1 MPDVVDQPIRGAIQV
16 LHHEMR
22 EPCQRT
28 PVTHSVA
35 RLSFLSEGTAEIEAE
50 GTWAVRPGDLFL
62 LPAGQP
68 HRMLASR
75 GMRCWSAGFCAPCFA
90 AERGALLLAPL
101 DRVRA
106 GACPVVR
113 VAPARRPIVE
123 SWFRELAEATRRTD
137 FGAEAVQWSL
147 LTLILDEAA
156 RTMSDT
162 PAGANSLVA
171 DSLRFI
177 EQRCLGP
184 LTLADVARAVRRSP
198 AHVTT
203 ALKRATGRSAVSWI
217 IAGRMAEA
225 RRRLLH
231 SDEIVEV
238 IAERVGYRD
247 ATHFIR
253 VFRRAHGATPTAWRA
268 AQASGSGASPTRAPG
283 ATARP
288 ARRAR
293 RSGGG

>member
-1 MPDVVDQPIRGAIQV
+1 MPEVVDHAMGVGGRGAIQV
-16 LHHEMR
+16 MHHEMR
-22 EPCQRT
+22 AHGGRT
-28 PVTHSVA
+28 GAITHSLAGVSFVSAGSA
-35 RLSFLSEGTAEIEAE
+35 RIEVGA
-50 GTWAVRPGDLFL
+50 TWTLRPGDLFL

-75 GMRCWSAGFCAPCFA
+75 GARCWSAGFCAPCLA
-90 AERGALLLAPL
+90 AERSAALLEPM

-106 GACPVVR
+106 GACPVVS
-113 VAPARRPIVE
+113 VPAARRHLVE
-123 SWFRELAEATRRTD
+123 SWFAELAAAIARRD
-137 FGAEAVQWSL
+137 AGAEAVQWAL
-147 LTLILDEAA
+147 LTLVLDEAA
-156 RTMSDT
+156 QRMSEA
-162 PAGANSLVA
+162 PAGTSSLVA
-171 DSLRFI
+171 DSLRVI

-231 SDEIVEV
+231 SDEMVEV

-253 VFRRAHGATPTAWRA
+253 VFRREHGKTPAAWRA
-268 AQASGSGASPTRAPG
+268 RQGDAD
-283 ATARP
+283 
-288 ARRAR
+288 
-293 RSGGG
+293 